1 MSRRKDD
8 EEDDRG
14 SELVEVIEQLTE
26 EVTTLRQAVDDLREE
41 LTWEIRQLR
50 EGTPEWKARFHLT
63 SMPVDP
69 TLPDFHRRVNAVDSS
84 VFAVPTTTLQDLMQ
98 QLTSEVS
105 SSRLVADDWVEDQE
119 FTSGE
124 VVEIDAAIR
133 DWFAEYLVIVKREAD
148 WFLADDGEGW
158 FYVLWS
164 RDERCYLRL
173 LTDEEQHE
181 FSRLTGIE
189 PEANSANAAESLQE
203 FATAP
208 DPPPAASQR
217 SLWS

>member
-1 MSRRKDD
+1 MPPHTDD
-8 EEDDRG
+8 EEDG
-14 SELVEVIEQLTE
+14 SESVLAEALERLTD
-26 EVTTLRQAVDDLREE
+26 EVTTMRQAIDDLREE
-41 LTWEIRQLR
+41 LAWEIRQLR

-63 SMPVDP
+63 SMPVDA

-84 VFAVPTTTLQDLMQ
+84 VFAVPATTLQDLMQ
-98 QLTSEVS
+98 RLTSEVS
-105 SSRLVADDWVEDQE
+105 SSRLAADDWVEDQE
-119 FTSGE
+119 FTPGE

-164 RDERCYLRL
+164 RGERCYLRL
-173 LTDEEQHE
+173 LTDEELQDVC
-181 FSRLTGIE
+181 RLTGIE
-189 PEANSANAAESLQE
+189 PETNSADAAESLPE
-203 FATAP
+203 FAAAP

-217 SLWS
+217 SLW